1 MSKVDMKVV
10 FLGMSDVGKTSLVER
25 FLAGQ
30 WNPKPGTTVGAAF
43 GAKKV
48 EVPGYPTPITLGIW
62 DTAGAGTFK
71 FKVSCIG
78 RSDTSIVRTLCW
90 KMTFCI
96 WTERYESMSRIYY
109 RSARAACVCYDITNK
124 ESFRKVKFWVD
135 ELLQNEEQCAI
146 YLVGTKLDLVT
157 DEGKPRGIEKSD
169 IETYAKS
176 IGAVGVFE
184 TSAKKDL
191 GVRELFL
198 EIAKNWVETQ
208 KKMPTS
214 PSLTSFPDKRQQN
227 GSNCQC

>member
-62 DTAGAGTFK
+62 DTAGA
-71 FKVSCIG
+71 
-78 RSDTSIVRTLCW
+78 
-90 KMTFCI
+90 
-96 WTERYESMSRIYY
+96 ERYESMSRIYY

-146 YLVGTKLDLVT
+146 YLVGTKC
-157 DEGKPRGIEKSD
+157 I
-169 IETYAKS
+169 
-176 IGAVGVFE
+176 
-184 TSAKKDL
+184 
-191 GVRELFL
+191 
-198 EIAKNWVETQ
+198 
-208 KKMPTS
+208 
-214 PSLTSFPDKRQQN
+214 
-227 GSNCQC
+227 